1 MGTAGSTSTLV
12 GRLMA
17 LAAAEEAMAG
27 RLMADAAA
35 LRYAC
40 LRDRLLAV
48 VREDRRHARVLLE
61 AARQRQGEPPPPPA
75 GGFPRTHGARPGPP
89 FLRLQE
95 DRESKL
101 ALAARYRA
109 LGHEAEVAGDGE
121 AAALCRGL
129 AAEET
134 RHAQVLLDLLA
145 ATDPYHN

>member
-1 MGTAGSTSTLV
+1 MGRVGSTRPLV
-12 GRLMA
+12 AGLIA
-17 LAAAEEAMAG
+17 VAAAEEAMAS
-27 RLMADAAA
+27 RLTADAAA
-35 LRYAC
+35 LRYGC

-48 VREDRRHARVLLE
+48 VREDRRHAQRLLE
-61 AARQRQGEPPPPPA
+61 VVRRRQGASQPLS
-75 GGFPRTHGARPGPP
+75 GGFPGTHEARPGPP

-95 DRESKL
+95 DREAKL

>member
-1 MGTAGSTSTLV
+1 VGTAGSTSGLV
-12 GRLMA
+12 AGL
-17 LAAAEEAMAG
+17 LAAVAAEEAMAF
-27 RLMADAAA
+27 RLSADAAA
-35 LRYAC
+35 LRYGC

-48 VREDRRHARVLLE
+48 VRQDRRHARLLLE
-61 AARQRQGEPPPPPA
+61 AAARRQGESPQP
-75 GGFPRTHGARPGPP
+75 GGALRGAHDARPGPP

-95 DRESKL
+95 DREAKL
-101 ALAARYRA
+101 ALAARYRE
-109 LGHEAEVAGDGE
+109 LGHEAEMVGDRE

>member
-1 MGTAGSTSTLV
+1 M
-12 GRLMA
+12 
-17 LAAAEEAMAG
+17 
-27 RLMADAAA
+27 
-35 LRYAC
+35 
-40 LRDRLLAV
+40 
-48 VREDRRHARVLLE
+48 LLE

>member
-1 MGTAGSTSTLV
+1 VGTAGSTSGLV
-12 GRLMA
+12 AGL
-17 LAAAEEAMAG
+17 LAAVAAEEAMAF
-27 RLMADAAA
+27 RLSADAAA
-35 LRYAC
+35 LRYGC

-48 VREDRRHARVLLE
+48 VRQDRRHARLPLE
-61 AARQRQGEPPPPPA
+61 AAARRQGESPQP
-75 GGFPRTHGARPGPP
+75 GGALRGAHDALPGPP

-95 DRESKL
+95 DREAKL

-109 LGHEAEVAGDGE
+109 LGHEAEMVGDRE

>member
-1 MGTAGSTSTLV
+1 MGTAGSAPALVAGLMAVVASEEAMV
-12 GRLMA
+12 GRLT
-17 LAAAEEAMAG
+17 
-27 RLMADAAA
+27 ADAATV
-35 LRYAC
+35 RYGC
-40 LRDRLLAV
+40 LRDRLLAII
-48 VREDRRHARVLLE
+48 REDRRHARVLLE
-61 AARQRQGEPPPPPA
+61 AACKRQGQSPPPA
-75 GGFPRTHGARPGPP
+75 GGWLRVHGARHGPP

-95 DRESKL
+95 DREAKL
-101 ALAARYRA
+101 ALAACYRA

>member
-1 MGTAGSTSTLV
+1 MGTAGSTRALI
-12 GRLMA
+12 GGLMA

-35 LRYAC
+35 LRYGC

-48 VREDRRHARVLLE
+48 VREDRRHARLLLE
-61 AARQRQGEPPPPPA
+61 AARQRQGESPPRS
-75 GGFPRTHGARPGPP
+75 GGFPGTHGARPGPP

-95 DRESKL
+95 DREAKL

>member
-1 MGTAGSTSTLV
+1 MGTAGSTGALV
-12 GRLMA
+12 AGLMA
-17 LAAAEEAMAG
+17 LVAAEEAMAG
-27 RLMADAAA
+27 RLSADAAGI
-35 LRYAC
+35 RYGC

-48 VREDRRHARVLLE
+48 VREDRRHAWMLLE
-61 AARQRQGEPPPPPA
+61 AARQRQGESPPAA
-75 GGFPRTHGARPGPP
+75 GGFPGMHGARPGPP
-89 FLRLQE
+89 FLRLQA
-95 DRESKL
+95 DREAKL

-121 AAALCRGL
+121 AAALCRTL

>member
-1 MGTAGSTSTLV
+1 MRLPSATAVSGTDCWRASGGTGVTPRGSPGV
-12 GRLMA
+12 WAPGRGGSQPLS
-17 LAAAEEAMAG
+17 
-27 RLMADAAA
+27 
-35 LRYAC
+35 
-40 LRDRLLAV
+40 
-48 VREDRRHARVLLE
+48 
-61 AARQRQGEPPPPPA
+61 
-75 GGFPRTHGARPGPP
+75 GGFPGTHDARPGPP

-95 DRESKL
+95 DREAKL

-145 ATDPYHN
+145 AT